1 MKLTKTVAIS
11 AGVCA
16 VALTAISNQVFAADT
31 ATSTKNTTAVSTT
44 QDQVK
49 EATIVSKPGLGVLV
63 WNAPNGQGTNKYL
76 ANQSKI
82 KFIQIKNVN
91 GHAWYELADNGGW
104 VDGSYVK
111 EDPATKTPQTTTTG
125 TQTEA
130 QKSTTAKNDNQKAA
144 STKENYSGVIEITND
159 KGAAVYSDTV
169 STAKTSRTLPA
180 KSNWKA
186 FFIIHRGGLSW
197 YNLGGNQYV
206 LVSDISPVTSK
217 NDATKKSETTKTE
230 NNDTKKPT
238 TDTSSTASFKVSGTT
253 TITNHNGATVYS
265 DPSTAK
271 STNRKLAYGTNWKTF
286 SAIHINGYLW
296 YNLGGNQYVQATDVE
311 FNGQKANST
320 SETKPT
326 TPSTTQTTD
335 TTGTLKINYK
345 PGYGIR
351 VWGQPGKQALAKTL
365 KTGSNWKFFKTAQV
379 NGKTWYNLGGNQWID
394 GQYALVS
401 GQTSK
406 KVNSDGKVVSVYFS
420 FGEVN
425 YKPGYGIAIWSAPN
439 GHVTGDHMKT
449 GALLN
454 INDMTQDGKWLKV
467 LNPVTGQAGWVQAS
481 YINPVRIDS

>member
-1 MKLTKTVAIS
+1 MNLNKTIALS
-11 AGVCA
+11 ASVCA
-16 VALTAISNQVFAADT
+16 IALTAISNQVFAADT
-31 ATSTKNTTAVSTT
+31 ATSPKNTTAVSTT
-44 QDQVK
+44 QSQVK

-63 WNAPNGQGTNKYL
+63 WNSPNGQGTNKYL

-82 KFIQIKNVN
+82 KFIQIKNIN
-91 GHAWYELADNGGW
+91 GHAWYELADNAGW

-111 EDPATKTPQTTTTG
+111 EEAKTTTTATTG

-130 QKSTTAKNDNQKAA
+130 QKPANTKVNSQKDA
-144 STKENYSGVIEITND
+144 STKESYSGIIEITND

-169 STAKTSRTLPA
+169 STAKTSRVLPA
-180 KSNWKA
+180 KSHWKT

-206 LVSDISPVTSK
+206 LVSDISPVT
-217 NDATKKSETTKTE
+217 ATTNSTKTTSSSKTSNKD
-230 NNDTKKPT
+230 NNTKKPNQNT
-238 TDTSSTASFKVSGTT
+238 STAAFKVSGTT
-253 TITNHNGATVYS
+253 TITNRNGAIIYS
-265 DPSTAK
+265 DPVTAK
-271 STNRKLAYGTNWKTF
+271 ATSRKLAYATNWRTF
-286 SAIHINGYLW
+286 SAIHVNGYLW
-296 YNLGGNQYVQATDVE
+296 YNLGGNQYVQSTDVE
-311 FNGQKANST
+311 FNGQVST
-320 SETKPT
+320 TETKPAT
-326 TPSTTQTTD
+326 STPQTTN

-351 VWGQPGKQALAKTL
+351 VWGQPGKQALAKIL

-401 GQTSK
+401 GQTNK

-425 YKPGYGIAIWSAPN
+425 YKPGYGIAIWTAPN
-439 GHVTGDHMKT
+439 GHVTGDHMNT

-467 LNPVTGQAGWVQAS
+467 SNSVTGQTGWVQAS
-481 YINPVRIDS
+481 YIKPVRIDS